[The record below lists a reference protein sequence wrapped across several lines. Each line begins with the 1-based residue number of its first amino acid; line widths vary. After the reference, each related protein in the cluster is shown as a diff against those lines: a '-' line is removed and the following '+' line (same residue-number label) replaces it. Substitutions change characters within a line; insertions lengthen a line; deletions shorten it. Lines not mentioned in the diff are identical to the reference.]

1 MKEQAIVVPRSRT
14 FQLASSKAIDPAG
27 GKSNKPLGA
36 IAKPLRGSQASLAA
50 TTTNSHNPKTATVS
64 ITSSP
69 NLEFITNQM

>member
-36 IAKPLRGSQASLAA
+36 IAKPLRGSQGSLAA
-50 TTTNSHNPKTATVS
+50 TATNSHNPNCHCLHHLLTKPRVHH
-64 ITSSP
+64 
-69 NLEFITNQM
+69 